1 MKSSMKK
8 VHGIGVLVADA
19 LSRPLSQYPIP
30 GKVTQVLTD
39 TIQFLPGGGAANT
52 GAALGQIGIP
62 IKVFSKVGNDQN
74 GTFIIEDLKKNGVD
88 TGGVCVSDSDT
99 TPFTFV
105 GIHTDG
111 DRTFIHTPGANLSFC
126 LDDIDQGS
134 LLDCDFLFYQDLW
147 VMPGIDGASGA
158 EILRKAQRCGVVTL
172 LDECWGL
179 GPNRE
184 TFETMLPFADYVLPS
199 LDDMREIYPEKDDRW
214 ITDHLLSLNCKTV
227 VLKMGAEG
235 CLVCSGKE
243 TARIPS
249 FATEIV
255 DSTGAGDCFDA
266 GFIAGLVH
274 GLSDTDAAVI
284 GSKTAAVCMQHI
296 GGAVNIPSF
305 ETLTASRVTPN

>member
-1 MKSSMKK
+1 
-8 VHGIGVLVADA
+8 
-19 LSRPLSQYPIP
+19 
-30 GKVTQVLTD
+30 
-39 TIQFLPGGGAANT
+39 
-52 GAALGQIGIP
+52 
-62 IKVFSKVGNDQN
+62 
-74 GTFIIEDLKKNGVD
+74 
-88 TGGVCVSDSDT
+88 
-99 TPFTFV
+99 
-105 GIHTDG
+105 
-111 DRTFIHTPGANLSFC
+111 
-126 LDDIDQGS
+126 
-134 LLDCDFLFYQDLW
+134 
-147 VMPGIDGASGA
+147 MPGIDGASGA
-158 EILRKAQRCGVVTL
+158 ELLKKAQGRGVVTL

-243 TARIPS
+243 TTRIPS

-274 GLSDTDAAVI
+274 GLSDTDAAAI

-305 ETLTASRVTPN
+305 ETLTNSI